1 MMPRVLLF
9 DLDGTLT
16 DSRLGIVRCM
26 RHALERLEVPCPPDA
41 VLTSHIGESLR
52 TTFAT
57 LLAGPE
63 PARVERAIAFYRERF
78 ADTGLYE
85 NEVYPAI
92 PEALER
98 LAGGAR
104 LYVATQKFAPY
115 AERIVDHFGLRR
127 YFAGVYGTDFDGRLD
142 DKIAVIAALLRAER
156 VAPSEAVM
164 IGDRALD
171 VVAARDNG
179 VRSIGALWGYGSR
192 AELADAGADDLCET
206 PAALTACLTRLG

>member
-1 MMPRVLLF
+1 MIPRVLLF

-26 RHALERLEVPCPPDA
+26 RHALERLQAPCPSDA
-41 VLTSHIGESLR
+41 VLASHIGESLR
-52 TTFAT
+52 ATFAT
-57 LLAGPE
+57 LLAAPE
-63 PARVERAIAFYRERF
+63 PTRVERAIALYRERF

-92 PEALER
+92 PTALER

-127 YFAGVYGTDFDGRLD
+127 YFAGVYGTDFAGRLD
-142 DKIAVIAALLRAER
+142 DKAAVIAALLRAEG

-179 VRSIGALWGYGSR
+179 VRAIGALWGYGSR
-192 AELADAGADDLCET
+192 AELADAGADHLCEA
-206 PAALTACLTRLG
+206 PAALTACLAGLG